1 MTTTS
6 SVTLMPVMEMLYN
19 TIGTEVV
26 LLCCFVMG
34 YIFFNSSSV
43 QKRLQ
48 GSRSGDGT
56 LLEKQTAAHLA
67 SGQYA
72 AVLATIAQTPALL
85 GMQVHAPRSGT
96 YDKGRGVV
104 LHGPEKPLIAVILQE
119 KLGT

>member
-1 MTTTS
+1 
-6 SVTLMPVMEMLYN
+6 MLYN

-96 YDKGRGVV
+96 YGKGRGVV
-104 LHGPEKPLIAVILQE
+104 LHGPEKPLIGVILQKKFDE
-119 KLGT
+119 EIN

>member
-1 MTTTS
+1 MVRFHVS
-6 SVTLMPVMEMLYN
+6 DE
-19 TIGTEVV
+19 
-26 LLCCFVMG
+26 
-34 YIFFNSSSV
+34 
-43 QKRLQ
+43 
-48 GSRSGDGT
+48 DGT
-56 LLEKQTAAHLA
+56 LEYGHAHGDIFGRGVHIDVYTKALLKHIAHNFAALLEKQAAAHLA

-119 KLGT
+119 KLGK

>member
-56 LLEKQTAAHLA
+56 ALLEKQAAAHLA

-85 GMQVHAPRSGT
+85 GMQVHALGAGLMT
-96 YDKGRGVV
+96 RG
-104 LHGPEKPLIAVILQE
+104 GE
-119 KLGT
+119 